1 MKRFRLVNERNKREL
16 TQAKVAKD
24 VGISTVYLRKLEAGT
39 ENPGR
44 DTMIALSVYYNVPA
58 EELFPDLFC
67 AFYDRNSIIKREM
80 NV

>member
-1 MKRFRLVNERNKREL
+1 MKRFRLINERNKRGF
-16 TQAKVAKD
+16 TQAKVAKG

-67 AFYDRNSIIKREM
+67 TYYDRNSIIKKELK
-80 NV
+80 V

>member
-1 MKRFRLVNERNKREL
+1 MKRLRLVLERKKRKL
-16 TQAKVAKD
+16 TQAQAAKG

-44 DTMIALSVYYNVPA
+44 DTMISISVFYDTPA

-67 AFYDRNSIIKREM
+67 AIYDRKSIVRRG
-80 NV
+80 